1 MPHEVGLRLQANL
14 GSFYYI
20 DSILLTPQQNN
31 HLLMLA
37 NCWMKLPQVIDI
49 YIIFENKLNTAN
61 DGICDISCAFQVSS
75 AVLPTY
81 VYSLSRPK
89 KIRPKADFFTAS
101 WPLSREP

>member
-1 MPHEVGLRLQANL
+1 MPHGVGLRLQANL

-49 YIIFENKLNTAN
+49 YIIFENKLNTDN
-61 DGICDISCAFQVSS
+61 DGICDISCAFQVSRGS
-75 AVLPTY
+75 ARTGVTNVFLPASAQFLQTY
-81 VYSLSRPK
+81 IKELN
-89 KIRPKADFFTAS
+89 
-101 WPLSREP
+101 L

>member
-1 MPHEVGLRLQANL
+1 MPHGVGLRLQANL

-81 VYSLSRPK
+81 VCSLSRPK
-89 KIRPKADFFTAS
+89 KNPPEGGFLYSKLAA
-101 WPLSREP
+101 